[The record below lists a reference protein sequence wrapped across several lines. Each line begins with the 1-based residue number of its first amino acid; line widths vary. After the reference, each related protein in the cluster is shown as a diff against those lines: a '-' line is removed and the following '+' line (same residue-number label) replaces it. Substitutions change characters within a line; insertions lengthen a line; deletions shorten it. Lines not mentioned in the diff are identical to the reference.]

1 MERISLPL
9 ELRVDLHTWKLAR
22 GRYFAVFVQ
31 QFLADK
37 EPLAH
42 RIWRSGA
49 CQRMS
54 WGSFGGLASCPE
66 PHFGE

>member
-1 MERISLPL
+1 MERYSLPL

-42 RIWRSGA
+42 GIWRSGA
-49 CQRMS
+49 SRRMR
-54 WGSFGGLASCPE
+54 WDSFGGVASCPE
-66 PHFGE
+66 RHFEG